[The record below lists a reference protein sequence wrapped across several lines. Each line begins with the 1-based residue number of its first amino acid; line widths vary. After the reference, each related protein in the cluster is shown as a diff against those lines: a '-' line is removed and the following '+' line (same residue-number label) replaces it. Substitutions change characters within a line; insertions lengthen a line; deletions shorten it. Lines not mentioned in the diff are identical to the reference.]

1 MFFKHILSLKVL
13 IALLLFFGMI
23 SLFIGVISINVKD
36 ILNLN
41 STQLEIITLTRIPR
55 LIAILL
61 TGMSLSICGLIMQ
74 QLTQNKFVSPTT
86 AGTMDCA
93 KFGIL
98 ISLIFFT
105 GASFFTQAI
114 IASIF
119 ALLGSFIFIQI
130 LRKIKLKDVIFV
142 PLIGLMFGGIISAI
156 TTFFAYALNYIQNIQ
171 GWLQGSMANVMQG
184 NYELLYISLP
194 LFILAYFLAHKITIV
209 GMGEDIA
216 LNLGIS
222 YNGILFLGLMIVSI
236 ITSLVIVSVGI
247 IPFLGL
253 IIPNLVALYLG
264 DNLRKNL
271 IYIALCGALFLLVCD
286 IISRLVIFPFE
297 MPLSITT
304 GVLGS
309 LIFIFLL
316 LKGKFMR
323 KKMLIL
329 SFLTLNMIGIFIFV
343 GLNGF
348 DEYALKSRFLQI
360 AAIIIVAICIA
371 VSTVIFQTLCNNKIL
386 TPAIIGLDSLYML
399 LQSALIFSFGAANLS
414 VYKNDINFLITLVC
428 MVVFSLELYKILFSS
443 DRSIYLIML
452 LGLVFGTLFS
462 TLSSF
467 FEVLIDPDEFMVIQG
482 RMFASFDNI
491 AFDVLIL
498 AYIISF
504 LSFIW
509 IFRYMKFLD
518 PLNLGKD
525 LAINLGINYQKI
537 SKQLMIIIAI
547 LTSIST
553 ALVGPITFL
562 GLLVV
567 NITYELFKTA
577 KHSILLSACI
587 LISILAL
594 LGGVFFVSRVFD
606 YNATI
611 SMVINFLGGIYFIY
625 LVLKGNKL

>member
-98 ISLIFFT
+98 ISLIFFA
-105 GASFFTQAI
+105 GASFLLNYHCFL
-114 IASIF
+114 F

-286 IISRLVIFPFE
+286 IISRLV
-297 MPLSITT
+297 S
-304 GVLGS
+304 
-309 LIFIFLL
+309 FLL
-316 LKGKFMR
+316 KCL
-323 KKMLIL
+323 
-329 SFLTLNMIGIFIFV
+329 
-343 GLNGF
+343 
-348 DEYALKSRFLQI
+348 
-360 AAIIIVAICIA
+360 
-371 VSTVIFQTLCNNKIL
+371 
-386 TPAIIGLDSLYML
+386 
-399 LQSALIFSFGAANLS
+399 
-414 VYKNDINFLITLVC
+414 
-428 MVVFSLELYKILFSS
+428 
-443 DRSIYLIML
+443 
-452 LGLVFGTLFS
+452 
-462 TLSSF
+462 
-467 FEVLIDPDEFMVIQG
+467 
-482 RMFASFDNI
+482 
-491 AFDVLIL
+491 
-498 AYIISF
+498 
-504 LSFIW
+504 
-509 IFRYMKFLD
+509 
-518 PLNLGKD
+518 
-525 LAINLGINYQKI
+525 
-537 SKQLMIIIAI
+537 
-547 LTSIST
+547 
-553 ALVGPITFL
+553 
-562 GLLVV
+562 
-567 NITYELFKTA
+567 
-577 KHSILLSACI
+577 
-587 LISILAL
+587 
-594 LGGVFFVSRVFD
+594 
-606 YNATI
+606 
-611 SMVINFLGGIYFIY
+611 
-625 LVLKGNKL
+625 